1 MKKRGFA
8 LLLCILFAAAFAAC
22 GRTQGG
28 GIAPGTEGDSGDGNL
43 GMEDGDNTDKGT
55 EGDDRDGED
64 HIPEEDGEK
73 QGEIGDM
80 LTLTALNNEHA
91 PIVDGSG
98 MSGADGRIHLH
109 SADAGMMYKG
119 TGDTFVF
126 DIGHTEKLGELH
138 IWNYNASGDTG
149 CGAKEVEISV
159 SEDNENYSAPV
170 KYTLAQA
177 SGKDGQS
184 ATNTLDGDPVDFNG
198 GSARYIRIRVLN
210 NYGGDGIGLS
220 ALRLFR
226 YRQQPVVGES
236 ISCDL
241 LFNRK

>member
-91 PIVDGSG
+91 AIVDGSG

-119 TGDTFVF
+119 TGDTLSL
-126 DIGHTEKLGELH
+126 IH
-138 IWNYNASGDTG
+138 I
-149 CGAKEVEISV
+149 
-159 SEDNENYSAPV
+159 
-170 KYTLAQA
+170 
-177 SGKDGQS
+177 
-184 ATNTLDGDPVDFNG
+184 
-198 GSARYIRIRVLN
+198 
-210 NYGGDGIGLS
+210 
-220 ALRLFR
+220 
-226 YRQQPVVGES
+226 
-236 ISCDL
+236 
-241 LFNRK
+241 